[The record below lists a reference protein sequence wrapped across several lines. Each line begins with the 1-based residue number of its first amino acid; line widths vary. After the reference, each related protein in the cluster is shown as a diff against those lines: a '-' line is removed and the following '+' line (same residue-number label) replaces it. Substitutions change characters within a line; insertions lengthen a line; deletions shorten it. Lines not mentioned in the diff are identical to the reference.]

1 MNKILTTIGAAVF
14 LLGCSTLPQKQDQT
28 PDQAQN
34 GTLSKTEIWKSE
46 GLNAEGEK
54 TLQYRFY
61 WLDEEVQIERIGNG
75 FLNPK
80 TKVIERGWDV
90 FQTAHK
96 DGNFKQRLW
105 FNWHSDSEKVGAV
118 GTSTELTKDNLKE
131 VHFVGTSTN
140 GLVSGVIKTGYSK
153 DGRTISET
161 VEDFIS
167 DGTHVLSSPVNTFH
181 KLDEVTA
188 SELFESGEIILPTES
203 KFFEPKLERLL
214 GNWESKDNDGKV
226 ILKISWNAWAMGN
239 LLIEYF
245 TFLNEKGE
253 LANKGMNVT
262 GIDPASGRITMW
274 SIGKNGFG
282 RSGGWDFISD
292 NITGQRQGNNR
303 LIRKLE
309 DDNTITAYWQSKE
322 KGKYT
327 GENNKYT
334 LKRVVETE

>member
-1 MNKILTTIGAAVF
+1 MELDKRFSGITTF
-14 LLGCSTLPQKQDQT
+14 Y
-28 PDQAQN
+28 
-34 GTLSKTEIWKSE
+34 E
-46 GLNAEGEK
+46 LN
-54 TLQYRFY
+54 RS
-61 WLDEEVQIERIGNG
+61 V
-75 FLNPK
+75 
-80 TKVIERGWDV
+80 
-90 FQTAHK
+90 
-96 DGNFKQRLW
+96 NF
-105 FNWHSDSEKVGAV
+105 F
-118 GTSTELTKDNLKE
+118 
-131 VHFVGTSTN
+131 
-140 GLVSGVIKTGYSK
+140 I
-153 DGRTISET
+153 GRTISET

-181 KLDEVTA
+181 KLDGVTA

-292 NITGQRQGNNR
+292 NITGQRQG
-303 LIRKLE
+303 
-309 DDNTITAYWQSKE
+309 TVS
-322 KGKYT
+322 YT
-327 GENNKYT
+327 HLT
-334 LKRVVETE
+334 LPTKA